1 MGKTPRPAPGDG
13 HGRPGGRAVVLGG
26 DAALRA
32 RMVRRRKEALQYSVE
47 RLEMEVGEKERELR
61 LRLDK
66 A

>member
-1 MGKTPRPAPGDG
+1 MGKPHDQRRGTDTG
-13 HGRPGGRAVVLGG
+13 GRGRAVVLGG
-26 DAALRA
+26 AAALRA
-32 RMVRRRKEALQYSVE
+32 RIVRRRKEALQYSVE